1 MLAIP
6 RPYWLALLALVVAM
20 TAGVRAEDAPAPA
33 TLEKELVKVAP
44 KLIGYIQGKGFR
56 NVGVLKFRV
65 HKDGVVS
72 DNVGPLNLAI
82 ARRLEVALALANDDD
97 EQTQIGLIKDA
108 NGVAAGIKGA
118 SHLTAERRQK
128 LFGKRYPLAWGDEEV
143 EPDAFLTGVAELDPG
158 LEKMKLHIIIF
169 GRDEASHKTI
179 QHLDVAVDP
188 SLLVE
193 SGSSFLLRGGADGG
207 PPKIVPEKGKSIPKE
222 VKDAVAIAK
231 QDAKKALAPEQG
243 KPLPVTV
250 EIGYGAPPPPGSKE
264 KGKFVRVDLDFKDNR
279 AVIPEPAE
287 GQDVVLLI
295 HRDNSK
301 LRYGV
306 VVMVNGENTLFK
318 ERLTP
323 LDCTKWVLEP
333 GQKPFAI
340 RGFRTETSL
349 LPFKVS
355 SVTESKANEVNYG
368 PDVGTISVVVYR
380 ESGGGEPPA
389 NLPADEEAVVRGLL
403 PAGKIKDA
411 TALKEALR
419 KGATDAAQ
427 KKKLA
432 LRGGGGLIES
442 KEGVPASELER
453 AEFIPDPIPI
463 QSLIITYRK

>member
-1 MLAIP
+1 MFTIP
-6 RPYWLALLALVVAM
+6 RKYWLVLLPVLTLA
-20 TAGVRAEDAPAPA
+20 AGVRGQDESAPG

-44 KLIGYIQGKGFR
+44 KLIGYLQGKGFK
-56 NVGVLKFRV
+56 NVGVLKFQV
-65 HKDGVVS
+65 QKDGVLS

-82 ARRLEVALALANDDD
+82 AKRLEVALALANDDD

-108 NGVAAGIKGA
+108 NTVAATIKGA
-118 SHLTAERRQK
+118 SHLTPEGRRK

-143 EPDAFLTGVAELDPG
+143 EPDAFLTGIAVLDPG
-158 LEKMKLHIIIF
+158 LEKMKLHVIIF
-169 GRDEASHKTI
+169 GKDEDSRKTV

-193 SGSSFLLRGGADGG
+193 SGSSFLLRGGGDDGL
-207 PPKIVPEKGKSIPKE
+207 PPKIVPEKGKAIPKE
-222 VKDAVAIAK
+222 VKEAVAVAK
-231 QDAKKALAPEQG
+231 QDAKKALAPEKG
-243 KPLPVTV
+243 KTLPVTV
-250 EIGYGAPPPPGSKE
+250 DIGYGAPPPPGTKE
-264 KGKFVRVDLDFKDNR
+264 KAKFVRVDLDFKDNR

-287 GQDVVLLI
+287 GQDVVLVVR
-295 HRDNSK
+295 RDNSK
-301 LRYGV
+301 ARYGV
-306 VVMVNGENTLFK
+306 VVMVNGENTLFR

-333 GQKPFAI
+333 GQKPFVV
-340 RGFRTETSL
+340 RGFRTETNL

-355 SVTESKANEVNYG
+355 SVASSKTNEVNYG
-368 PDVGTISVVVYR
+368 PDVGTISVVVFR

-403 PAGKIKDA
+403 PSGPVKDA
-411 TALKEALR
+411 AALKESLR
-419 KGATDAAQ
+419 KGAGDAAQ

-432 LRGGGGLIES
+432 LRGLIES
-442 KEGVPASELER
+442 QEGVTARELER